1 VTSPIDDLLTIRDYL
16 RYAASQFAASEI
28 FFGHGTDNVWDE
40 AVHLVMRS
48 LHLPLENN
56 TQFLDARL
64 TRDERVLI
72 LERVGRRINERVPLA
87 YLLGEA
93 WFMGMPFHIDER
105 VLVPRSPIGELIENG
120 FQPWLGDKPL
130 GEAWF
135 MGMPFHIDERVLV
148 PRSPIGE
155 LIENGFQPWLGDKP
169 VERILD
175 LCTGSGCIGIGAASV
190 FEDARVDLSDISPEA
205 LAVAESNIE
214 LHELR
219 DRVRTVQSD
228 VFENIIGRYDIIVS
242 NPPYVDAEDLSDMPR
257 EFHHEPALGLAAGND
272 GLDIAHRIIAGAA
285 EHLSPKGLLVVE
297 VGNSWVALDEAY
309 PDLPMTWLEF
319 SNGGDGVFA
328 ISEQDLRQ
336 WQSRH

>member
-1 VTSPIDDLLTIRDYL
+1 MTSPIEDLHTVRDYL
-16 RYAASQFAASEI
+16 RYASSQFAASKV

-56 TQFLDARL
+56 TLFLDARL
-64 TRDERVLI
+64 TREERQLI
-72 LERVGRRINERVPLA
+72 LERIRRRIDERVPLA

-93 WFMGMPFHIDER
+93 WFMGMPFH
-105 VLVPRSPIGELIENG
+105 V
-120 FQPWLGDKPL
+120 
-130 GEAWF
+130 
-135 MGMPFHIDERVLV
+135 DERVLV

-175 LCTGSGCIGIGAASV
+175 LCTGSGCIGIGAATV
-190 FEDARVDLSDISPEA
+190 FEDASVDLSDISSDA

-219 DRVRTVQSD
+219 ERVRTIQSD
-228 VFENIIGRYDIIVS
+228 VFANISGQYDIIVS
-242 NPPYVDAEDLSDMPR
+242 NPPYVDAKDLAGMPD
-257 EFHHEPALGLAAGND
+257 EFQHEPALGLAAGND
-272 GLDIAHRIIAGAA
+272 GLDIAHRIIARAA
-285 EHLSPKGLLVVE
+285 EHLTPGGLLVVE

-309 PDLPMTWLEF
+309 PDLPFTWLEF

-328 ISEQDLRQ
+328 ITEQDLRQ
-336 WQSRH
+336 WQSKH

>member
-1 VTSPIDDLLTIRDYL
+1 MTSLIEDLHTVRDYL
-16 RYAASQFAASEI
+16 RYASSQFAASRV

-56 TQFLDARL
+56 TLFLDARL
-64 TRDERVLI
+64 TLEERQLI
-72 LERVGRRINERVPLA
+72 LERIRRRIDERVPMA

-93 WFMGMPFHIDER
+93 WFMGMPFH
-105 VLVPRSPIGELIENG
+105 V
-120 FQPWLGDKPL
+120 
-130 GEAWF
+130 
-135 MGMPFHIDERVLV
+135 DERVLV

-190 FEDARVDLSDISPEA
+190 FEDASVDLSDISPEA

-214 LHELR
+214 FHELR

-228 VFENIIGRYDIIVS
+228 VFANISGQYDIIVS
-242 NPPYVDAEDLSDMPR
+242 NPPYVDAEDLADMPQ

-285 EHLSPKGLLVVE
+285 EHLTPGGLLVVE

-309 PDLPMTWLEF
+309 PELPFIWLEF

-328 ISEQDLRQ
+328 ITEQDLRQ
-336 WQSRH
+336 WQSKH

>member
-1 VTSPIDDLLTIRDYL
+1 MTSPIEDLHTVRDYL
-16 RYAASQFAASEI
+16 RYASSRFSASTV

-40 AVHLVMRS
+40 AVQLVMRT
-48 LHLPLENN
+48 LHLPLDNN
-56 TQFLDARL
+56 TLFLDARL
-64 TRDERVLI
+64 TREERQLI
-72 LERVGRRINERVPLA
+72 LERIQRRIDDRVPLA

-93 WFMGMPFHIDER
+93 WFMGMPWH
-105 VLVPRSPIGELIENG
+105 V
-120 FQPWLGDKPL
+120 
-130 GEAWF
+130 
-135 MGMPFHIDERVLV
+135 DERVLV

-175 LCTGSGCIGIGAASV
+175 LCTGSGCIGIGAATI
-190 FEDARVDLSDISPEA
+190 FEDACVDLSDISPDA
-205 LAVAESNIE
+205 LAVAESNID

-219 DRVRTVQSD
+219 ERVRTVQSD
-228 VFENIIGRYDIIVS
+228 VFANISGQYDIIVS
-242 NPPYVDAEDLSDMPR
+242 NPPYVDAEDLAGMPQ

-285 EHLSPKGLLVVE
+285 EHLTPGGLLVVE

-309 PDLPMTWLEF
+309 PDLPFTWLDF

-328 ISEQDLRQ
+328 IAEQDLRQ
-336 WQSRH
+336 WQEKH

>member
-1 VTSPIDDLLTIRDYL
+1 MTSLIEDLHTVRDYL
-16 RYAASQFAASEI
+16 RYASSQFAASRV

-56 TQFLDARL
+56 TLFLDARL
-64 TRDERVLI
+64 TREERQLI
-72 LERVGRRINERVPLA
+72 LERIRRRIDERVPIA

-93 WFMGMPFHIDER
+93 WFMGMPFH
-105 VLVPRSPIGELIENG
+105 V
-120 FQPWLGDKPL
+120 
-130 GEAWF
+130 
-135 MGMPFHIDERVLV
+135 DERVLV

-190 FEDARVDLSDISPEA
+190 FEDASVDLSDISPEA

-214 LHELR
+214 FHELR

-228 VFENIIGRYDIIVS
+228 VFANISGQYDIIVS
-242 NPPYVDAEDLSDMPR
+242 NPPYVDAEDLTDMPQ
-257 EFHHEPALGLAAGND
+257 EFHHEPVLGLAAGND
-272 GLDIAHRIIAGAA
+272 GLDIAHRIIADAA
-285 EHLSPKGLLVVE
+285 EHLTPGGLLVVE
-297 VGNSWVALDEAY
+297 VGNSWMALDEAY
-309 PDLPMTWLEF
+309 PDLPFTWMEF

-328 ISEQDLRQ
+328 ITEQDLRQ
-336 WQSRH
+336 WQGKH

>member
-1 VTSPIDDLLTIRDYL
+1 MTSLIEDLHTVRDYL
-16 RYAASQFAASEI
+16 RYASSQFAASRV

-56 TQFLDARL
+56 TLFLDARL
-64 TRDERVLI
+64 TREERQLI
-72 LERVGRRINERVPLA
+72 LERIRRRIDERVPMA

-93 WFMGMPFHIDER
+93 WFMGMPFH
-105 VLVPRSPIGELIENG
+105 V
-120 FQPWLGDKPL
+120 
-130 GEAWF
+130 
-135 MGMPFHIDERVLV
+135 DERVLV

-190 FEDARVDLSDISPEA
+190 FEEASVDLSDISPEA

-214 LHELR
+214 FHELR

-228 VFENIIGRYDIIVS
+228 VFANISGQYDIIVS
-242 NPPYVDAEDLSDMPR
+242 NPPYVDAEDLADMPQ

-285 EHLSPKGLLVVE
+285 EHLTPGGLLVVE

-309 PDLPMTWLEF
+309 PELPFIWLEF

-328 ISEQDLRQ
+328 ITEQDLRQ
-336 WQSRH
+336 WQSKH